1 MPVLRRLDVLHGVL
15 CLQQGAARAAIDA
28 HLLACYVSR
37 TNPDPLLVLPRSL
50 TYHYHNLPNLTHYM
64 RAGLVSGDWGS
75 DIVRSFMA
83 VYCLQVKKIKRSYV
97 STALV
102 ERTAMVNLLHGF
114 LLGLY
119 PYNTRHGTFDYRV
132 FVAGSLHGIVTGDGV
147 LAFIEQNESL
157 FQFAMIE
164 YLSNVV
170 PDFCPVEE
178 VFLLRD
184 AQYRFNVNQ
193 VCENYR
199 SSALSIVESG
209 GSNVWSGLNEL
220 ASSMLHALY
229 RQLKVS
235 NLKLNRRQ
243 DTQRVN
249 LALVNEISNNGLF
262 DKIMDMSYMPVTS
275 PNMINQIK
283 LLCPD
288 LSFRQLQAVEYFWE
302 IVMVS
307 NLPKNVL
314 EMQLDVLQKFGS
326 CELLQRSMQSIY
338 VCLPC
343 ALKTK
348 GSVLNQK
355 FAFDCIHGRMHCSAC
370 SKVVCPINL
379 LGRVLFVKNV
389 SYYLCCGCMQPVIWQ
404 GDLTAC
410 AACRKHEPPKCTST
424 CVACKRKAVEVI
436 HKVLDLDLM
445 QITYTP
451 LCYTHSKSSVLSH
464 STVYDLK
471 SLMMEL
477 EA

>member
-1 MPVLRRLDVLHGVL
+1 M
-15 CLQQGAARAAIDA
+15 QQSAARATIDA

-37 TNPDPLLVLPRSL
+37 SNPDPLLVLPRAL
-50 TYHYHNLPNLTHYM
+50 TYHYHNLPNLTYYM
-64 RAGLVSGDWGS
+64 RLGLVSGDWGS

-83 VYCLQVKKIKRSYV
+83 VYCLQVKKIKRSYATT
-97 STALV
+97 SLV

-114 LLGLY
+114 LMGLY
-119 PYNTRHGTFDYRV
+119 PYNTRHGTFEYRV
-132 FVAGSLHGIVTGDGV
+132 FVAGSLHSISTGDSV
-147 LAFIEQNESL
+147 LDFIEGHESL

-178 VFLLRD
+178 GFLLRD

-193 VCENYR
+193 VCENCR
-199 SSALSIVESG
+199 SSALPIVQQG
-209 GSNVWSGLNEL
+209 GADVWSRLNEL
-220 ASSMLHALY
+220 AGSMLHALY

-249 LALVNEISNNGLF
+249 LSLVMEISENGLF
-262 DKIMDMSYMPVTS
+262 DKIMGMPYMPVTS

-302 IVMVS
+302 IMMISV
-307 NLPKNVL
+307 LPKNVL
-314 EMQLDVLQKFGS
+314 DMQLGVLEKFGS
-326 CELLQRSMQSIY
+326 CELLQRSMQCVH

-348 GSVLNQK
+348 GTVLSQK
-355 FAFDCIHGRMHCSAC
+355 FAYDSIHDRMHCAAC
-370 SKVVCPINL
+370 SKIVAPINL
-379 LGRVLFVKNV
+379 LGRVLSVKNV
-389 SYYLCCGCMQPVIWQ
+389 SYYLCCGCLQPVVWR
-404 GDLTAC
+404 GDLTVC
-410 AACRKHEPPKCTST
+410 GGCKKHEPQKCTST

-436 HKVLDLDLM
+436 HKVLDLDSL

-471 SLMMEL
+471 SLMTEL